1 MDSKEFPWKKLDV
14 DIVLESSGQFR
25 RSSQKDND
33 FFGSYDDHLF
43 AGAKRAVLTTMPL
56 DETNY
61 SIVVGVNDK
70 DIGPKTKVIYN
81 PSSTVN
87 CMAPIMKLLNEKY
100 VIVSGS
106 LTSVHAMTNEQKT
119 LDSLSRDLRLVRCA
133 AGNIIR
139 TKLSDIKCLSNVVH
153 GLTKEIDGVSVSVPV
168 FNGSLVDLSINVR

>member
-56 DETNY
+56 DETDY
-61 SIVVGVNDK
+61 SIVVGANDK

-87 CMAPIMKLLNEKY
+87 CMVPIMKLLNEKLG
-100 VIVSGS
+100 VVSGF
-106 LTSVHAMTNEQKT
+106 LTSVHAMTNEQKNAWFSISRSCSLCCRKYHSNET
-119 LDSLSRDLRLVRCA
+119 LWYKVPFKCCSWPDKRDWRR
-133 AGNIIR
+133 
-139 TKLSDIKCLSNVVH
+139 
-153 GLTKEIDGVSVSVPV
+153 
-168 FNGSLVDLSINVR
+168 FNQCTCF